1 MTTARKLLLAAAA
14 AAALAAIP
22 AAAQDYSAGDA
33 DYAAEY
39 AAGGAGA
46 PEGAFAPEVSART
59 VSVSGGKAEI
69 EFSVDLRDP
78 GLHLDAEHGV
88 SVDGG
93 EKLRAD
99 GMLWRVPAGGIL
111 KVEINACSD
120 TVCKN
125 AEVAL
130 AWNAEKK
137 GFSAA
142 AGADAAKAAPAE
154 ETAGT
159 ARVSLPEPLC
169 KAEGKMDSKEFKAF
183 LKAALRKAEGKKD
196 SGEKEETD
204 YSWSWFEKLRRAFWR
219 AFLELKAFL
228 VETGYSWLAILLM
241 AFFGGMLMNF
251 SPCVLPMM
259 PVNLAIIGAG
269 ARAIDKG
276 KASRAGGAARGAAYG
291 LGIVAAYGTLGLCA
305 ALGGMAFGEIQSSPW
320 FNLAIAVLFAAL
332 GLSLLDV
339 FFIDFAKFASGGG
352 GKKASF
358 ASAFAAGAL
367 SAVLAGAC
375 VAPVLIFILTYTAKE
390 VAAGNTLATG
400 LPFVFALGMAA
411 PWPVAGAGMKFLP
424 KPGNWMNAVKKVFA
438 VFVLYFAARYGRLAY
453 LGWAGETAEGSV
465 TPEEFP
471 AAYAKAAAEAAEKAE
486 KKGKPVLVLV
496 DCWATWCKNCS
507 WMERNVF
514 QDPGMAETLD
524 RFVVVKLQA
533 EKIGELRRLPGFEDV
548 GGLPAFRIFPA
559 AKKGAGGE

>member
-1 MTTARKLLLAAAA
+1 MAQGKDFFRDGVDKMTTARKLLFAAAA

-46 PEGAFAPEVSART
+46 PESAFAPEVSART

-69 EFSVDLRDP
+69 ELSVDLGDP
-78 GLHLDAEHGV
+78 GLHLAAEHGV

-93 EKLRAD
+93 EKLRTD
-99 GMLWRVPAGGIL
+99 GMLWRVPAGGLL

-137 GFSAA
+137 GFFAA
-142 AGADAAKAAPAE
+142 AGADAAKAVPAAE
-154 ETAGT
+154 AAGT
-159 ARVSLPEPLC
+159 ARVSLPKPLRG
-169 KAEGKMDSKEFKAF
+169 AEGKMDSKEFETF
-183 LKAALRKAEGKKD
+183 LKG
-196 SGEKEETD
+196 GKEE
-204 YSWSWFEKLRRAFWR
+204 S
-219 AFLELKAFL
+219 
-228 VETGYSWLAILLM
+228 YSWLAILLM

-375 VAPVLIFILTYTAKE
+375 VAPVLIFILAYTAKE
-390 VAAGNTLATG
+390 VAAGNTLAAG

-438 VFVLYFAARYGRLAY
+438 VFVLGFAAWYGRLAY

-486 KKGKPVLVLV
+486 KKGRPVLVLV

-524 RFVVVKLQA
+524 DFVVVKLQA

>member
-1 MTTARKLLLAAAA
+1 MAQGKDFFRDGVDKMTTARKLLLAAAA
-14 AAALAAIP
+14 AVALAAIP
-22 AAAQDYSAGDA
+22 AAAQDYSAGDAGDA

-69 EFSVDLRDP
+69 ELSVDLGDP

-99 GMLWRVPAGGIL
+99 GMLWRVPAGGLL

-137 GFSAA
+137 GFFAA
-142 AGADAAKAAPAE
+142 AGADAAKAVPAAE
-154 ETAGT
+154 AAGT
-159 ARVSLPEPLC
+159 ARVSLPKPLRG
-169 KAEGKMDSKEFKAF
+169 AEGKMDSKEFETF
-183 LKAALRKAEGKKD
+183 LKG
-196 SGEKEETD
+196 GKEE
-204 YSWSWFEKLRRAFWR
+204 S
-219 AFLELKAFL
+219 
-228 VETGYSWLAILLM
+228 YSWLAILLM

-375 VAPVLIFILTYTAKE
+375 VAPVLIFILAYTAKE
-390 VAAGNTLATG
+390 VAAGNTLAAG

-438 VFVLYFAARYGRLAY
+438 VFVLGFAAWYGRLAY

-524 RFVVVKLQA
+524 DFVVVKLQA

>member
-46 PEGAFAPEVSART
+46 PESAFAPEVSART

-69 EFSVDLRDP
+69 ELSVNLGDP

-99 GMLWRVPAGGIL
+99 GMLWRVPAGGLL
-111 KVEINACSD
+111 KVEIKACSD

-137 GFSAA
+137 GFFAA
-142 AGADAAKAAPAE
+142 AGADAAKAVPAAE
-154 ETAGT
+154 AAGT
-159 ARVSLPEPLC
+159 ERVSLPKPLRKG
-169 KAEGKMDSKEFKAF
+169 KAEGKMSSGEFKAF
-183 LKAALRKAEGKKD
+183 LEAALREAEGKKD

-204 YSWSWFEKLRRAFWR
+204 
-219 AFLELKAFL
+219 
-228 VETGYSWLAILLM
+228 YSWLAILLM

-358 ASAFAAGAL
+358 ASALAAGAL

-375 VAPVLIFILTYTAKE
+375 VAPVLIFILAYTAKE
-390 VAAGNTLATG
+390 VAAGNTLAAG

-438 VFVLYFAARYGRLAY
+438 VFVLGFAAWYGRLAY

-496 DCWATWCKNCS
+496 DCWATSCKSCS

-533 EKIGELRRLPGFEDV
+533 EKIGKLRRLPGFEDV